1 MIYSG
6 FLAGLIAELVDA
18 RSCSNVLRAATIAVW
33 EKDVRSNNWKR
44 HQIFTAYK
52 KYAMQSYFIMRQHQV
67 KIELAEQSFFV
78 REMLSMEQGP
88 FASFDTDVVHLQAHI
103 GPHYV

>member
-33 EKDVRSNNWKR
+33 EKDVRSNN
-44 HQIFTAYK
+44 
-52 KYAMQSYFIMRQHQV
+52 
-67 KIELAEQSFFV
+67 
-78 REMLSMEQGP
+78 
-88 FASFDTDVVHLQAHI
+88 
-103 GPHYV
+103 